1 MRAIQI
7 ERFGDPA
14 QVLRV
19 VDIGE
24 PPPPGPDE
32 VLVSVEFSPLNKH
45 DLLVVTGML
54 ARPPL
59 PHIPGAEGVAR
70 VLATGAEVDGLQVGD
85 LVVLPLYSGA
95 WRERLVVPAD
105 GLFALPAGGDI
116 EQYSMLGSNP
126 PTAGLMLSECAP
138 LQPGDWV
145 VQNAANSGVG
155 RSLIALAKRR
165 GLKTINLARDDS
177 TFAELEAAGADVVHA
192 DDPDAVGDV
201 RAVLGD
207 ARVALAVD
215 AVGGP
220 GVGRLRGL
228 KTINLARDDSTFAE
242 LEAAGADVVHADDPD
257 AVGDVRA
264 VLGDARVAL
273 AVDAVGGPGV
283 GRLLELLSDGGY
295 LVSYSWARDEPMW
308 VDTSTLVAK
317 HLSVRGFF
325 VGDFDYRDKVLPVIR
340 EAAPL
345 VADGALA
352 VPVAG
357 VYALE
362 QIGEAVQ
369 HLLRGGKILL
379 NVAGR

>member
-19 VDIGE
+19 VDIKE
-24 PPPPGPDE
+24 PPPPGPHE

-45 DLLVVTGML
+45 DLLVVSGML
-54 ARPPL
+54 GRPPL

-126 PTAGLMLSECAP
+126 PTAGLMLSECTP

-155 RSLIALAKRR
+155 RSLIVLAKRR
-165 GLKTINLARDDS
+165 GLKTINLVRNDA
-177 TFAELEAAGADVVHA
+177 TFDELKAAGADVVDV
-192 DDPDAVGDV
+192 DDDDAVGDV
-201 RAVLGD
+201 RAVIGD
-207 ARVALAVD
+207 AREALAVD
-215 AVGGP
+215 SVGGP
-220 GVGRLRGL
+220 GV
-228 KTINLARDDSTFAE
+228 A
-242 LEAAGADVVHADDPD
+242 
-257 AVGDVRA
+257 
-264 VLGDARVAL
+264 
-273 AVDAVGGPGV
+273 
-283 GRLLELLSDGGY
+283 RLLELLSDGGW

-308 VDTSTLVAK
+308 VDTPILVAK
-317 HLSVRGFF
+317 HITVRGFF
-325 VGDFDYRDKVLPVIR
+325 VGDFDYRDKVVPVIR
-340 EAAPL
+340 EVAPL
-345 VADGALA
+345 VAGGALV

-357 VYALE
+357 VYPLE
-362 QIGEAVQ
+362 QIGDAVQ
-369 HLLRGGKILL
+369 HLLRGGKVLL
-379 NVAGR
+379 KVAG

>member
-7 ERFGDPA
+7 EQFGDPA

-19 VDIGE
+19 VDVEE
-24 PPPPGPDE
+24 PPPPGPHE
-32 VLVSVEFSPLNKH
+32 VLVSVEVSPLNKH

-85 LVVLPLYSGA
+85 LVVLPLYAGA

-105 GLFALPAGGDI
+105 GLFALPAGGNI

-126 PTAGLMLSECAP
+126 PTAGLMLSECTP
-138 LQPGDWV
+138 LQTGDWV

-155 RSLIALAKRR
+155 RSLIALAK
-165 GLKTINLARDDS
+165 
-177 TFAELEAAGADVVHA
+177 
-192 DDPDAVGDV
+192 
-201 RAVLGD
+201 
-207 ARVALAVD
+207 
-215 AVGGP
+215 
-220 GVGRLRGL
+220 LRGL
-228 KTINLARDDSTFAE
+228 KTINLARDDATFAE
-242 LEAAGADVVHADDPD
+242 LTEAGADVVHVDDPD

-264 VLGDARVAL
+264 VIGDARVAL
-273 AVDAVGGPGV
+273 AVEAVGGPGV
-283 GRLLELLSDGGY
+283 ARLLELLSNGGW

-308 VDTSTLVAK
+308 VDTATLVGK
-317 HLSVRGFF
+317 HLTVRGFF
-325 VGDFDYRDKVLPVIR
+325 VGDFDYRDEVVPVIR

-345 VADGALA
+345 VADGALV
-352 VPVAG
+352 VPVAA
-357 VYALE
+357 VYPLE
-362 QIGEAVQ
+362 DIQDAVQ

-379 NVAGR
+379 KVAER